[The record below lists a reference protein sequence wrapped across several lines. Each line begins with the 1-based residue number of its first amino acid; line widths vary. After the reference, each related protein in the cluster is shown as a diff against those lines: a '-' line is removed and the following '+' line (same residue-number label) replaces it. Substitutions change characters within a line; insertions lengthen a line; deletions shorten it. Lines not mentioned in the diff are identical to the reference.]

1 MKIWLIYLMAQA
13 RRYTAIDFTFFK
25 LVLVSFGIL
34 LGSYFAAFF
43 QSIILLIWIVFI
55 VSWIAIMRAT
65 FRKP

>member
-1 MKIWLIYLMAQA
+1 MRILLGYLMAQA

-43 QSIILLIWIVFI
+43 QSIIILIWIIFI